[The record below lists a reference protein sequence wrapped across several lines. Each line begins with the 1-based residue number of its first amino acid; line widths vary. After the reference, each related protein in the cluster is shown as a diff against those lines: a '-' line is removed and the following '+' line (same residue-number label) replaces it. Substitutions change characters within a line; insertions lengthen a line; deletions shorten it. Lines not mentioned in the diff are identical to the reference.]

1 MKDRDRETI
10 HELLLYHSRA
20 IGGARLTVLALQA
33 LKQAF
38 LELKAPDRDLLDRV
52 VELREAIRDSRPRPV
67 PLIWLLREF
76 EADLLEA
83 LEKGEGEG
91 EDLRALAVKALDD
104 KIALYEEKRDAVTRH
119 GLDHL
124 SDGET
129 IIVHSASSVVTNI
142 LLDAHEKRG
151 RMFMVYVLQL
161 DPVRTPLVAGALEQA
176 GIPNL
181 VVPVHDLC
189 HYQDQIDKIFIGAL
203 TITPDRKMVAPLGTA
218 NVLSICHYAGIR
230 SYLFANSLH
239 YSTATG
245 LGQRIDRTSIEVEEP
260 TAQFR
265 VTSHSHDLVDLGL
278 LDVIINEYGVVG
290 PEDLKES

>member
-38 LELKAPDRDLLDRV
+38 LELKAPDHDLLDRV
-52 VELREAIRDSRPRPV
+52 VELRGAIRDSRPRPV

-76 EADLLEA
+76 ETDLKEA
-83 LEKGEGEG
+83 SERGEE
-91 EDLRALAVKALDD
+91 EDLRVLAVKALDS
-104 KIALYEEKRDAVTRH
+104 KITLYEEKRDAVTRH

-142 LLDAHEKRG
+142 LLDAHEKMG

-203 TITPDRKMVAPLGTA
+203 TITPDGKMVAPLGTA

-230 SYLFANSLH
+230 SYLFANTLH
-239 YSTATG
+239 YSTGTG
-245 LGQRIDRTSIEVEEP
+245 LSQRIDRTSTEVEEP
-260 TAQFR
+260 SAQFS

-278 LDVIINEYGVVG
+278 LDVIINEYGIVSL
-290 PEDLKES
+290 EDLKG